1 MRLPIIKINLKVM
14 KKILLMLFCLCF
26 ITLHVKAQNEV
37 WKEIDNYR
45 KVELLG
51 DSKGTSILVD
61 VTCSAKTLAD
71 VISKATK
78 IAAYDYIFIGIP
90 GASPI
95 AKLAGDEVYEQQKEF
110 FIEYLNSGLTG
121 ISTGNHNKAK
131 PSSEVPDPN
140 GKKKDVLTKAT
151 ITVTLN
157 IDEIRK
163 KLEDKKIIQS
173 MSSLKERLGE
183 ITVVVRPS
191 KEWMEKLGLVKVID
205 NQGKQQKILDYA
217 NILDGDFRD
226 IQQKILNNLS
236 EAFKIDDIT
245 AQLAAAN
252 NESLQDNLAIDVD
265 LQESPEDILTRTIQA
280 DIYLEVN
287 FVKGKVDNGQRSEFS
302 LYFTGIDPY
311 TNSSSDM
318 PGEIVRKQ
326 FSGDD
331 FKTALDAA
339 CKTACDDFRSK
350 AVKFLEKREKNGLKG
365 QVIFKVDNGV
375 SLTFDSKLNVG
386 GEKITFS
393 ELITEA
399 VEELATTGETSGTQT
414 STKRTYNVTIPTK
427 RKNRKGTEV
436 ANNYEKFA
444 QDVEKYISE
453 NLKDVQAIVKPIGKG
468 KVTVIFRPVE

>member
-157 IDEIRK
+157 IDEIR
-163 KLEDKKIIQS
+163 
-173 MSSLKERLGE
+173 
-183 ITVVVRPS
+183 
-191 KEWMEKLGLVKVID
+191 
-205 NQGKQQKILDYA
+205 
-217 NILDGDFRD
+217 F
-226 IQQKILNNLS
+226 NL
-236 EAFKIDDIT
+236 
-245 AQLAAAN
+245 
-252 NESLQDNLAIDVD
+252 
-265 LQESPEDILTRTIQA
+265 
-280 DIYLEVN
+280 
-287 FVKGKVDNGQRSEFS
+287 
-302 LYFTGIDPY
+302 
-311 TNSSSDM
+311 
-318 PGEIVRKQ
+318 
-326 FSGDD
+326 
-331 FKTALDAA
+331 
-339 CKTACDDFRSK
+339 
-350 AVKFLEKREKNGLKG
+350 
-365 QVIFKVDNGV
+365 
-375 SLTFDSKLNVG
+375 
-386 GEKITFS
+386 
-393 ELITEA
+393 
-399 VEELATTGETSGTQT
+399 
-414 STKRTYNVTIPTK
+414 
-427 RKNRKGTEV
+427 
-436 ANNYEKFA
+436 
-444 QDVEKYISE
+444 
-453 NLKDVQAIVKPIGKG
+453 
-468 KVTVIFRPVE
+468 